1 MRDERLFPLFA
12 SLDTLSGVGPKLL
25 PLLQR
30 LCGGNTVWDLLLH
43 LPDRWLDRRVRA
55 HFDQTV
61 PGEIATVSGEV
72 VVHHAPFN
80 DRSPYRIQLGD
91 DTGFLTLSYFRA
103 DPRWLKSQFPVG
115 ATRIV
120 SGRVEDYKGERQIT
134 HPDFV
139 VDPAK
144 GEAPPEVEPIYALTA
159 GLTNRRIHVLA
170 MQALKSLPKDL
181 QEWADP
187 HLVKQRTWPTIT
199 AAFHTLHA
207 PERYDEEAFFLARER
222 LAYDEAVARASAFTL
237 ARAARKAR
245 RAPMIRAPAEA
256 QARLVKALPY
266 KPTGAQ
272 LRAFDE
278 IRRDL
283 ASGSPMRRLLQGD
296 VGSGK
301 TLVGA
306 MAAVDAA
313 AAGFQSAF
321 MAPTEVLARQQFD
334 TLDKLL
340 SPLGYTVAVL
350 SGRDRGNVREGT
362 LMGLADGSIQIV
374 AGTHALFQDAVN
386 FRDLGLIIVDEQ
398 HRFGVSDRMRLAGK
412 SDSPHM
418 LVMSATPIPRTL
430 AQAVHG
436 DLDVSILDE
445 KPPGRKPVETRA
457 IPDTRIEEVI
467 EAIGRALK
475 RGERAFWVCPRVDVE
490 EDDSSAV
497 ARHAALQDE
506 LRVRVGL
513 VHGRLKPAEKDAALE
528 DFRAGKARVLV
539 ATTVIE
545 VGVDVPEATIM
556 VIERAE
562 GFGLAQLHQ
571 LRGRVGRG
579 DQPAFCILLYRP
591 PLGETAR
598 ERLDTLRRTEDG
610 FAIAEADF
618 RLRGAGDV
626 LGVRQAGATE
636 YRVLDTW
643 RHSALLEIAAKDAEA
658 VMEADPSL
666 SGARANALRLARELL
681 TPKLNA
687 PDVEVK
693 S

>member
-1 MRDERLFPLFA
+1 MRDERLYPLFA
-12 SLDTLSGVGPKLL
+12 GLDTLTGVGPKLL

-30 LCGGNTVWDLLLH
+30 LTGGTTVWDLVLL
-43 LPDRWLDRRVRA
+43 LPDRWIDRRVRA
-55 HFDQTV
+55 TFEETI
-61 PGEIATVSGEV
+61 PGEVATVRGDV
-72 VVHHAPFN
+72 IVHHAPYN

-91 DTGFLTLSYFRA
+91 ATGFLTLAYFRA

-115 ATRIV
+115 ASRIV
-120 SGRVEDYKGERQIT
+120 SGRIEDYKGERQIT

-144 GEAPPEVEPIYALTA
+144 GDPPPEVEPIYPLTA
-159 GLTNRRIHVLA
+159 GLTNRRVHTLA
-170 MQALKSLPKDL
+170 LQALGKVPQDLP
-181 QEWADP
+181 EWSDP
-187 HLVKQRTWPTIT
+187 HLVRQRGWPGFHTALAALHDPKT
-199 AAFHTLHA
+199 YDPAAF
-207 PERYDEEAFFLARER
+207 DLARER
-222 LAYDEAVARASAFTL
+222 LAYDEAIARGSAFAL
-237 ARAARKAR
+237 ARAARRARQAPVIKAPPS
-245 RAPMIRAPAEA
+245 AIN
-256 QARLVKALPY
+256 RLTDVLPY
-266 KPTGAQ
+266 RPTGAQ
-272 LRAFDE
+272 LRAAAD
-278 IRRDL
+278 ISSDMAR
-283 ASGSPMRRLLQGD
+283 GYPMRRLLQGD

-301 TLVGA
+301 TLVAA
-306 MAAVDAA
+306 MAAVEAA
-313 AAGFQSAF
+313 AVGYQSAF
-321 MAPTEVLARQQFD
+321 MAPTEVLARQQFE
-334 TLDKLL
+334 TLDQLL
-340 SPLGYTVAVL
+340 SPLGYTVGAL
-350 SGRDRGNVREGT
+350 SGRDKGSARQGT
-362 LMGLADGSIQIV
+362 LLGLSDGSIQIV
-374 AGTHALFQDAVN
+374 AGTHALFQEAVS
-386 FRDLGLIIVDEQ
+386 FRNLGLIIVDEQ
-398 HRFGVSDRMRLAGK
+398 HRFGVADRMRLAGK

-436 DLDVSILDE
+436 DLDVSVLDE

-467 EAIGRALK
+467 EAVGRALK
-475 RGERAFWVCPRVDVE
+475 RGERVFWVCPRVDAD

-497 ARHAALQDE
+497 ARHASLQDE
-506 LRVRVGL
+506 LRIKAGL
-513 VHGRLKPAEKDAALE
+513 VHGRLKPADKDTTLE
-528 DFRAGKARVLV
+528 DFRTGATRLLV

-579 DQPAFCILLYRP
+579 DKPSFCLLLYRP

-626 LGVRQAGATE
+626 LGLRQAGATE
-636 YRVLDTW
+636 YRILELS
-643 RHSALLEIAAKDAEA
+643 RHADLLAIGAKDAEA
-658 VMEADPSL
+658 VISRAAGPASE
-666 SGARANALRLARELL
+666 RANALRIVRELL
-681 TPKLNA
+681 TPRIAADTDNG
-687 PDVEVK
+687 